1 MEISTW
7 ENLAKVTECARMSKQ
22 QQRCLY
28 IKNKKE
34 IFKKKS
40 LSLQNSL
47 EKKTAQGVVVN

>member
-7 ENLAKVTECARMSKQ
+7 ENLAKATECARMSKQ
-22 QQRCLY
+22 QQRRLY